1 MFSFLCFTLPL
12 ISLFLSR
19 DRAVNQ
25 QETRQLYVRHWCQNQ
40 LDCYRF
46 FPDFFQAHTRLL
58 LFPTTTTEEA
68 WDEKPRGWRYS
79 CTGRVSRVSVYSTI
93 NMLKSINTN
102 ITITFINTL
111 AIHWMPSQQYWQNL
125 QTLGIAK
132 HRMHRIC
139 WQSHQRWR
147 SFAITCSFM
156 VLQSWEWCGA
166 QWRCGQGRKLT
177 MQPSYVFKLSQNI

>member
-1 MFSFLCFTLPL
+1 MFSFFCFTLPL

-58 LFPTTTTEEA
+58 LFPTTTTDEA

-93 NMLKSINTN
+93 NMLKSIIQTSQSYLL
-102 ITITFINTL
+102 TL
-111 AIHWMPSQQYWQNL
+111 WRFTGCHHSSVGHL

-177 MQPSYVFKLSQNI
+177 MQPSYVFKLS